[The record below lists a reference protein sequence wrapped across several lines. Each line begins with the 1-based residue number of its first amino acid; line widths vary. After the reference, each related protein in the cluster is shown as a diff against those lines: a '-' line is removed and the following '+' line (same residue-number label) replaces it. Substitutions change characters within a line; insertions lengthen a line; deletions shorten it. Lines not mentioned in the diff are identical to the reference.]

1 MWSWHLWFAPKSAL
15 KPIEFTNSNRV
26 YGFANEPLGWRYTKW
41 TGSNEPRKVTVYVQQ
56 LSPAGTKK
64 IANFTIQQK
73 ASVKDQEGMQHYSSG
88 VVRTHYLV

>member
-1 MWSWHLWFAPKSAL
+1 MANGNAVVAVKDKDGVTMWSWHLWFAPKSAL

-73 ASVKDQEGMQHYSSG
+73 SFC
-88 VVRTHYLV
+88 